1 MSESSCGNDAA
12 AYALGALEPAEAAAF
27 TRHLET
33 CAVCRDEVAAF
44 GLVVGALPLS
54 APQLEAPRPLRR
66 RVLGSVRA
74 EPRSPRIDMAR
85 RARAWPASLAPA
97 PVLAAL
103 AVAMVALA
111 FAGGIE
117 LGSGGGGGRLIPAS
131 VGSAELS
138 VSDGRASL
146 IVRHLPQPA
155 PGRIYELW
163 LERGRAAP
171 APSTLFSVD
180 ARGQAQIGVPGSLH
194 GLSRVLVTNEPEPG
208 TSAPTGTPLI
218 VAALS

>member
-27 TRHLET
+27 ARHLET

-54 APQLEAPRPLRR
+54 APQLEAPRALRR
-66 RVLGSVRA
+66 RVLSSLRA
-74 EPRSPRIDMAR
+74 EPRALPQR
-85 RARAWPASLAPA
+85 RARPWLAGLAPRPA
-97 PVLAAL
+97 LAAM
-103 AVAMVALA
+103 AVAIVALA

-117 LGSGGGGGRLIPAS
+117 LGSGGGGGRLIRAS
-131 VGSAELS
+131 VGAAELS
-138 VSDGRASL
+138 VSDGHASL

-163 LERGRAAP
+163 LQRGSGAP

-180 ARGQAQIGVPGSLH
+180 ARGRAQIGVPGSLR
-194 GLSRVLVTNEPEPG
+194 GVSRVLVTDEPEPG
-208 TSAPTGTPLI
+208 TNAPTSAPLI
-218 VAALS
+218 VASLS

>member
-27 TRHLET
+27 AQHLET

-44 GLVVGALPLS
+44 GLIVGALPLS
-54 APQLEAPRPLRR
+54 APQLKAPRALRR
-66 RVLGSVRA
+66 RVLGSIRA
-74 EPRSPRIDMAR
+74 EPRAPSQR
-85 RARAWPASLAPA
+85 RARPWLAGLAPRPA
-97 PVLAAL
+97 LATL
-103 AVAMVALA
+103 AVAIVALA

-117 LGSGGGGGRLIPAS
+117 LGSGGGGRLIRAS
-131 VGSAELS
+131 VGAAELS
-138 VSDGRASL
+138 VSDGHASL

-163 LERGRAAP
+163 LQRGSGSP

-180 ARGQAQIGVPGSLH
+180 ARGRAQIGVPGNLH

-208 TSAPTGTPLI
+208 TSAPTSTPLI
-218 VAALS
+218 IASLS